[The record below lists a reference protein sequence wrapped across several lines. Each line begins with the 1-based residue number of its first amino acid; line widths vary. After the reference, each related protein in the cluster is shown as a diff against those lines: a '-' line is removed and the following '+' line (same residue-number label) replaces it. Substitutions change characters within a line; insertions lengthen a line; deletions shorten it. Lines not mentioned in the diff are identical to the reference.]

1 MLLCLS
7 VGSPTVE
14 QVKAF
19 STLRFLLQTHT
30 LGRCGNCLHTAWQ
43 QHPGMLHY
51 AGTTFVD
58 QKHTQPVGGSLLLC
72 YIHSKLHFIGGMVLY
87 SFAFSFRC
95 SLLLANESFLM
106 ITALM
111 VHTCICVLSQSDTVW
126 TRGALPR
133 VAVCSGADSLGLQM
147 SSPHFLAGSESTSRS
162 LSLNARCP
170 FMGRANLY
178 LLNSSRGFITV
189 TCCPVVLNRY
199 LHLFTIPWLK
209 AEMAAQG

>member
-126 TRGALPR
+126 TRGALPHELLYAPGLILWGCKCLALTFLLEAR
-133 VAVCSGADSLGLQM
+133 V
-147 SSPHFLAGSESTSRS
+147 HLAH
-162 LSLNARCP
+162 C
-170 FMGRANLY
+170 
-178 LLNSSRGFITV
+178 
-189 TCCPVVLNRY
+189 
-199 LHLFTIPWLK
+199 H
-209 AEMAAQG
+209 